1 MLNCSNYFLLISLA
15 IISWI
20 FLCLSNSKP
29 SYVKFL
35 KEKQETQ
42 KTAGELSNWPET
54 ILYSVTS
61 VNSSVMIYIACTLFG
76 VFIIVN
82 IVKRKMN
89 SLSLTESISTI
100 EASVVSLKYQLSQ
113 LKLEKTSLLT
123 LVKQYKLEKK
133 FLIQHVTFNKTIIQK
148 LLSDLRNAKEQLDTL
163 RCNYYISPCISSD
176 KSIQNFRPQSERV
189 CNSSTGI
196 VDNYFRN
203 QKNSSSKNLD
213 KYDTL
218 RLTLSNRDVINGV
231 LMEAF
236 NGVRSGKNRS
246 QHFPRMGHASNEDLV
261 GGSSEYN
268 QHSFSG
274 HKRNNMVNIVST
286 DQLEVI
292 KGLY

>member
-1 MLNCSNYFLLISLA
+1 
-15 IISWI
+15 
-20 FLCLSNSKP
+20 
-29 SYVKFL
+29 
-35 KEKQETQ
+35 
-42 KTAGELSNWPET
+42 
-54 ILYSVTS
+54 
-61 VNSSVMIYIACTLFG
+61 
-76 VFIIVN
+76 
-82 IVKRKMN
+82 MN

-100 EASVVSLKYQLSQ
+100 EASLVSLKYQLSQ

-268 QHSFSG
+268 EHSFSG
-274 HKRNNMVNIVST
+274 HKRKNMVNIVST